1 MKNSTNIQG
10 MERGVSQANL
20 FGKHACAWHT
30 RAHTN
35 TYTHQSFSICFLLL
49 RFPLPPFPLFTCL
62 GCNFVAL
69 SNLFFPPNG
78 VTSLCFDKQSNK
90 GLDCHCGVSCECL
103 STLLLHTCACTGTQ
117 CRACCQESLKF
128 KNHIVILTARIR
140 TLIKNLTGTK
150 CVSVCFSRA
159 STAECLCTLCMH
171 KMPALESRGS
181 WLWTLS
187 TVILAM

>member
-1 MKNSTNIQG
+1 MPGTLVRTQTHTHISP
-10 MERGVSQANL
+10 SQSV
-20 FGKHACAWHT
+20 F
-30 RAHTN
+30 
-35 TYTHQSFSICFLLL
+35 FLSV
-49 RFPLPPFPLFTCL
+49 FPLPPFPLFTCL

-69 SNLFFPPNG
+69 SNLFFSSPNG

-103 STLLLHTCACTGTQ
+103 STLLLHTRACTGTQ

-171 KMPALESRGS
+171 KMPALESRES
-181 WLWTLS
+181 LLWTLS